1 MTINGVAPAR
11 SELVQWV
18 RRYER
23 GKSVLGSKVGTFGS
37 GVIISIYQVA

>member
-1 MTINGVAPAR
+1 MAINCVPPSR

-23 GKSVLGSKVGTFGS
+23 GKGVLGSKVSTFGA
-37 GVIISIYQVA
+37 GVIISV